1 MVKSLGTCLNGKG
14 THMTLQ
20 KLKYLITI
28 AEKGSITEAAK
39 ALYISQ
45 PSLSQMVKEI
55 EKVLNF
61 TIFTRCRTGATLTT
75 EGMEFLGYARQVV
88 QQMEL
93 LEGRYFGSEA
103 GKQRFC
109 VSSQHYTFGAN
120 AFVELVKQFGQQ
132 RYEFILNET
141 QTYQVIADVRN
152 RFSDLGILYLSDSNR
167 QVMHKTLEEN
177 NLKFYEL
184 FTAKPH
190 VFLWRKHPLA
200 KREKLSLEDL
210 KPYPRLSFVQ
220 GVYESSNYAEELFS
234 SEDVEKSIKISD
246 RAAIVNFMIGL
257 NGYTIS
263 SGIFPKDLHGDEIHS
278 IPLDAEESIH
288 IGYILNKDRE
298 LSELGKIYV
307 EAIRQYQSE

>member
-1 MVKSLGTCLNGKG
+1 
-14 THMTLQ
+14 MTLQ

>member
-1 MVKSLGTCLNGKG
+1 M
-14 THMTLQ
+14 
-20 KLKYLITI
+20 
-28 AEKGSITEAAK
+28 
-39 ALYISQ
+39 
-45 PSLSQMVKEI
+45 
-55 EKVLNF
+55 
-61 TIFTRCRTGATLTT
+61 
-75 EGMEFLGYARQVV
+75 

-93 LEGRYFGSEA
+93 LEGRYFGSES

-190 VFLWRKHPLA
+190 VFLWKKHPLA
-200 KREKLSLEDL
+200 KNVKLSLEDL

-234 SEDVEKSIKISD
+234 SEDVEKNIKISD

-278 IPLDAEESIH
+278 IPLDAEETIH

>member
-1 MVKSLGTCLNGKG
+1 
-14 THMTLQ
+14 MTLQ

-55 EKVLNF
+55 EKELNF

-278 IPLDAEESIH
+278 IPLDAEEAIH

-298 LSELGKIYV
+298 LSELGQIYV

>member
-1 MVKSLGTCLNGKG
+1 
-14 THMTLQ
+14 MTLQ

-55 EKVLNF
+55 EKELNF
-61 TIFTRCRTGATLTT
+61 TIFTRCRTGAKLTT

-234 SEDVEKSIKISD
+234 SEDVEKNIKISD

-278 IPLDAEESIH
+278 IPLDAEETIH

>member
-1 MVKSLGTCLNGKG
+1 
-14 THMTLQ
+14 MTLQ

-141 QTYQVIADVRN
+141 LTYQVIADVRN

-278 IPLDAEESIH
+278 IPLDAEETIH

>member
-1 MVKSLGTCLNGKG
+1 M
-14 THMTLQ
+14 
-20 KLKYLITI
+20 
-28 AEKGSITEAAK
+28 
-39 ALYISQ
+39 
-45 PSLSQMVKEI
+45 
-55 EKVLNF
+55 
-61 TIFTRCRTGATLTT
+61 
-75 EGMEFLGYARQVV
+75 
-88 QQMEL
+88 
-93 LEGRYFGSEA
+93 
-103 GKQRFC
+103 
-109 VSSQHYTFGAN
+109 
-120 AFVELVKQFGQQ
+120 KQFGQQ

-190 VFLWRKHPLA
+190 VFLWKKHPLA
-200 KREKLSLEDL
+200 KNLKLSLEDL

-278 IPLDAEESIH
+278 IPLDAEETIH